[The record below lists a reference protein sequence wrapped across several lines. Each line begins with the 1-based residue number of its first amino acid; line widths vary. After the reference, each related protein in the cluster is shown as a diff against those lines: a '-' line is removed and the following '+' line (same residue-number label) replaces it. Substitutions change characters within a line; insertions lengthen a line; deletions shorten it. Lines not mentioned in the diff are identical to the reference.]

1 VKTASRVADASAPVP
16 LRVLIVEDS
25 EDDALLVSRELERGG
40 YEPTFERVDTP
51 EAMRRAL
58 AEEKPWDVVL
68 CDWRMPHFEAAEA
81 LEMLRGTGSE
91 APFIIVSG
99 KVEEDAALE
108 AMRAGAHD
116 YVMKHNLARLPATV
130 GRGLQE
136 AEARKERERA
146 ERSLKESEQR
156 FRSLVM
162 NSSDMITV
170 FAPDGTRLYA
180 SPSIER
186 VLGYKPEEMIGG
198 NVFDLVHPN
207 DAERVREEFA
217 ERARTPGTGKPFEFR
232 SRHAD
237 GSWHT
242 FEAIG
247 TNLTVDPSVGGIVFN
262 ARDITERK
270 RAEEALRRRDAILRA
285 VAFAAECFLKGMA
298 SWEESIGE
306 VLERLGRAAEAS
318 RVYVFENY
326 TGADGERWTTQR
338 YEWVPPGTSAQID
351 NPALEAFP
359 YQAAGFDRWMETLGR
374 GSLVY
379 GHTRTF
385 PEAERQVLRAQDI
398 ESIVAVPV
406 FVEGEWWG
414 FIGFDEC
421 EREREWS
428 AAEIEALKAAADT
441 LGAAIQRDRAGR
453 TLRESEERYRAVVEH
468 ATEGIFLCDA
478 ATGAILESNAAFR
491 ELLGYDAGE
500 LQGMKIYDLI
510 AHDRQGIDSNMRLI
524 LEEGSRFLGERRYRR
539 KDGSL
544 VDVEAAASVIS
555 YCGRQVVCDVVRDVT
570 ERRKVHRMLEQR
582 VKALAGISASLTINR
597 PVQATLDALAAGI
610 VESTEA
616 VACSVVLIDPQTSM
630 IRLAGSCG
638 LPEGYT
644 DAMQSSWRA
653 GIHGRMVRVFRSQRP
668 YLAQDARRVLLGNPL
683 YAPIHPLVREVRW
696 DTVYIVP
703 LVARNESLGAINL
716 YYLPGMEPAEEE
728 TVFLGAV
735 ADQTAVAVENA
746 RLFAAV
752 QEKAALEERQHLA
765 RELHDSVS
773 QALYGIALG
782 ARTAR
787 TLLDRKGPMESVAE
801 WLDYVLSLAGAGL
814 TEMRALIFELRPES
828 LETEGLVAALEKQ
841 AAALEARHE
850 IPVQAT
856 LGPEPDLPLE
866 TKEALYRIAQEAL
879 HNTVKHAHASRAE
892 LNLERDAQ
900 GITLEVSD
908 DGVGFDPETSFPGH
922 LGLQSMR
929 ERAARVGGAL
939 QVRSAP
945 GEGASISVR
954 IPPGT

>member
-1 VKTASRVADASAPVP
+1 
-16 LRVLIVEDS
+16 
-25 EDDALLVSRELERGG
+25 
-40 YEPTFERVDTP
+40 
-51 EAMRRAL
+51 
-58 AEEKPWDVVL
+58 
-68 CDWRMPHFEAAEA
+68 
-81 LEMLRGTGSE
+81 
-91 APFIIVSG
+91 
-99 KVEEDAALE
+99 
-108 AMRAGAHD
+108 
-116 YVMKHNLARLPATV
+116 MKQNLARLPATV

-146 ERSLKESEQR
+146 ERSLEESEQR

-198 NVFDLVHPN
+198 NVFELVHPD
-207 DAERVREEFA
+207 DAGRVREEFA
-217 ERARTPGTGKPFEFR
+217 DRARTPGTGKPFEFR

-247 TNLTVDPSVGGIVFN
+247 TNLTGDPSVGGIVFN

-270 RAEEALRRRDAILRA
+270 RAEEALGRRDAILRA
-285 VAFAAECFLKGMA
+285 VAFAAECFLKRVA

-306 VLERLGRAAEAS
+306 VLHRLGRAAEAS

-326 TGADGERWTTQR
+326 TGADGERWATQR
-338 YEWVPPGTSAQID
+338 YEWVAPGISAQID
-351 NPALEAFP
+351 SPALEAFP
-359 YQAAGFDRWMETLGR
+359 YRAAGFDRWMEALGR
-374 GSLVY
+374 GSLVC

-398 ESIVAVPV
+398 ESLVAVPV

-428 AAEIEALKAAADT
+428 AAETEALKAAADT

-468 ATEGIFLCDA
+468 ATEGIFLCDT

-500 LQGMKIYDLI
+500 LQGMKIHDLI
-510 AHDRQGIDSNMRLI
+510 AHDREGIESNMRLI
-524 LEEGSRFLGERRYRR
+524 LEEGSRFLGERQYRR

-570 ERRKVHRMLEQR
+570 ERKKVHRMLEQR

-653 GIHGRMVRVFRSQRP
+653 GIHGRMVRVYRSQRP
-668 YLAQDARRVLLGNPL
+668 YRARDARRVLLGNPL
-683 YAPIHPLVREVRW
+683 YAPIHHLVREVRW
-696 DTVYIVP
+696 DTV
-703 LVARNESLGAINL
+703 
-716 YYLPGMEPAEEE
+716 
-728 TVFLGAV
+728 
-735 ADQTAVAVENA
+735 
-746 RLFAAV
+746 
-752 QEKAALEERQHLA
+752 
-765 RELHDSVS
+765 
-773 QALYGIALG
+773 
-782 ARTAR
+782 
-787 TLLDRKGPMESVAE
+787 
-801 WLDYVLSLAGAGL
+801 
-814 TEMRALIFELRPES
+814 
-828 LETEGLVAALEKQ
+828 
-841 AAALEARHE
+841 
-850 IPVQAT
+850 
-856 LGPEPDLPLE
+856 
-866 TKEALYRIAQEAL
+866 
-879 HNTVKHAHASRAE
+879 
-892 LNLERDAQ
+892 
-900 GITLEVSD
+900 
-908 DGVGFDPETSFPGH
+908 
-922 LGLQSMR
+922 
-929 ERAARVGGAL
+929 
-939 QVRSAP
+939 
-945 GEGASISVR
+945 
-954 IPPGT
+954 